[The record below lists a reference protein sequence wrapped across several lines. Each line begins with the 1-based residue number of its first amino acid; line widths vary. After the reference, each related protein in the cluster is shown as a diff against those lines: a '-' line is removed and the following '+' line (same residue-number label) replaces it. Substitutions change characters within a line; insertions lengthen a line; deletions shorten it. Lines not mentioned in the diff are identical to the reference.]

1 MQHIHALELPPEL
14 PELSLMFGSRA
25 DGLNLSRPCERSACS
40 WHRSGHVK
48 GGFAVCIG
56 GGDRRGVNRHDSC
69 RVVARGAA
77 QMCVGCVRCCLS
89 GLPARADPDGGVIL
103 PNRKGPNR
111 GRAAAGTVL
120 RGRRGRARIAISR
133 GRGPRSARGVRSR
146 RRSDGVRT
154 LGVGSSRTRRRGPV
168 RRSGPR
174 REHATVDRPRSHRPR
189 RRRAAGRRRPRAM
202 YKSQPIRDVST
213 RKALR
218 LKWSVSLLLLNG
230 R

>member
-89 GLPARADPDGGVIL
+89 GLPAR
-103 PNRKGPNR
+103 GP
-111 GRAAAGTVL
+111 GRRCASCRTARAPTAAA
-120 RGRRGRARIAISR
+120 RRPGRCCEGDEDEPGSPYRAVA
-133 GRGPRSARGVRSR
+133 GRGARVVLDRVGGRTASGPWELGHLGPAGAVPSGVPDRDAS
-146 RRSDGVRT
+146 
-154 LGVGSSRTRRRGPV
+154 TRPWTVRGPTV
-168 RRSGPR
+168 RGAAARPGAGAPGPCTS
-174 REHATVDRPRSHRPR
+174 HNLSAT
-189 RRRAAGRRRPRAM
+189 
-202 YKSQPIRDVST
+202 
-213 RKALR
+213 
-218 LKWSVSLLLLNG
+218 SVHEKL
-230 R
+230 

>member
-89 GLPARADPDGGVIL
+89 GLPAR
-103 PNRKGPNR
+103 GP
-111 GRAAAGTVL
+111 
-120 RGRRGRARIAISR
+120 GRRCDLAEPQGPQPRPRGGRDGAARATRTSPDRHVSR
-133 GRGPRSARGVRSR
+133 GRGPRSAARGVRSR
-146 RRSDGVRT
+146 RTASGPWE
-154 LGVGSSRTRRRGPV
+154 LGLLGPAGAV
-168 RRSGPR
+168 PSGASGPR
-174 REHATVDRPRSHRPR
+174 RRAR
-189 RRRAAGRRRPRAM
+189 RRGAPSGVRRRRPRPGH
-202 YKSQPIRDVST
+202 KSQPINVST
-213 RKALR
+213 K
-218 LKWSVSLLLLNG
+218 SLSG
-230 R
+230 A